1 VSLDSPH
8 SATDVV
14 ADVNSQPA
22 SSTGYRR
29 LELAVQA
36 FFFIL
41 AIVTALNSL
50 DLGLMVAF
58 GPGPGFFPFY
68 LSIAMGLLVLAWIV
82 QSQIAVRS
90 GAAADTAIEDDIDYR
105 HVATVIVS
113 LILLA
118 AVMGVLGYQIAMF
131 LFLYFHLAVRAKRT
145 WYTSLIIALAGSVGV
160 FHVFTD
166 LLSVALPLSMFGSL
180 NTIGL

>member
-1 VSLDSPH
+1 VHQDSPH
-8 SATDVV
+8 
-14 ADVNSQPA
+14 PA
-22 SSTGYRR
+22 PDLDDAPPTLQAECAGYRR
-29 LELAVQA
+29 LELGVQA
-36 FFFIL
+36 FFFIV

-68 LSIAMGLLVLAWIV
+68 LSIAMGLLVLAWIM
-82 QSQIAVRS
+82 QSRRAIRS
-90 GAAADTAIEDDIDYR
+90 GAAGDTAIDEAIDYP
-105 HVATVIVS
+105 HVVTVIVS
-113 LILLA
+113 LIVLA
-118 AVMGVLGYQIAMF
+118 ALMGVLGYQIAMF
-131 LFLYFHLAVRAKRT
+131 LFLYFHLAIRAKRT

-166 LLSVALPLSMFGSL
+166 LLSVTLPLSMFGFL